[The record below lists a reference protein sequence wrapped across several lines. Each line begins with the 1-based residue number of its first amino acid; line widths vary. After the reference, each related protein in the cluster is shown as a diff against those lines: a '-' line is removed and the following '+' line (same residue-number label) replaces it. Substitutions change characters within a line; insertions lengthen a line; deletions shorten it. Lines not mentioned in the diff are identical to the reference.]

1 MRFVLPSLSLLFSI
15 LYSLFPLPS
24 LFLQQVLAD
33 RAMKWRRTGPPYHVA
48 REGQGKAE
56 TRAFPTMLSLKLDD
70 IPTQPT
76 VTTASTALTHVTG
89 RVAVYVPVLSH
100 STVQE
105 CVCFNR

>member
-1 MRFVLPSLSLLFSI
+1 MSV
-15 LYSLFPLPS
+15 
-24 LFLQQVLAD
+24 VN
-33 RAMKWRRTGPPYHVA
+33 
-48 REGQGKAE
+48 EGGGKE
-56 TRAFPTMLSLKLDD
+56 PKQDAFPTMLSPKLDD

-76 VTTASTALTHVTG
+76 VTTASTVLTHVTR